1 MNYNQLNLFEFLLYL
16 ELLFVL
22 ITIINAFI
30 ITPLLMIITSIFDV
44 ISYKVDAINLYLNI
58 PFTILEIVLIKILID
73 VNAPGSSDFI
83 KILFYLGG
91 LLIFVVN
98 RLIHQK
104 GVYEL
109 AIKENNFLL
118 KYDARK
124 YFKITRWLYPVIFIA
139 IIFLGFDFANP
150 VTSLLFTVLNWLY
163 HLKYVGWLLPTLS
176 FLLLNGSIIYS
187 IFFLFNYRKLKRRF
201 EEDFYHDVM
210 NG

>member
-83 KILFYLGG
+83 NILFYLGG

>member
-1 MNYNQLNLFEFLLYL
+1 
-16 ELLFVL
+16 
-22 ITIINAFI
+22 
-30 ITPLLMIITSIFDV
+30 MIITSIFDV